1 MFKLTRS
8 IPHFT
13 ISRQGVPA
21 RQILQNGGGGKLTR
35 RYVTW
40 RPRRAVKHGNHP
52 G

>member
-13 ISRQGVPA
+13 ISRQEVPA
-21 RQILQNGGGGKLTR
+21 RQILQNGEGGKLTR
-35 RYVTW
+35 RYVTR